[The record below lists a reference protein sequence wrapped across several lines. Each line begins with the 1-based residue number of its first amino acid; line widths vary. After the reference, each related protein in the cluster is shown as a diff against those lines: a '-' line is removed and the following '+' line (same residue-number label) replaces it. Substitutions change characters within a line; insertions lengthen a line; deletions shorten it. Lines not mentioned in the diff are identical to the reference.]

1 MPIVLLIFIQWIQS
15 NKGKFE
21 KHQWLTVDETPFE
34 LL

>member
-15 NKGKFE
+15 HKGKFE
-21 KHQWLTVDETPFE
+21 KHQCSSDETPYE